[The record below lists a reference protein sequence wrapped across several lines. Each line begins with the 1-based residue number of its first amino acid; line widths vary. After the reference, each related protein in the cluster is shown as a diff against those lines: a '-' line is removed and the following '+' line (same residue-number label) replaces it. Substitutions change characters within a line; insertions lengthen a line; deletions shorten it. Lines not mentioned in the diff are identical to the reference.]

1 MLDEKTDMKISLVII
16 FVALLSA
23 LLSGCNTDTSSNT
36 ESDREP
42 EMFGKKSS
50 QTYVIFSP
58 MQGVLMQDGKPL
70 SHTKII
76 RRLRWNGNDE
86 EGLVEEF
93 MTDEAGRFSLPIHE
107 EQLSFGMLSQ
117 FVGKADLEVEI
128 AESTEYLWT
137 SSKFTPEVFAE
148 TEGELKELICD
159 MASEEIAVPMGPT
172 SILTKCRWKNMPE

>member
-1 MLDEKTDMKISLVII
+1 MLDEKSEMKISLVMI
-16 FVALLSA
+16 FVALLS
-23 LLSGCNTDTSSNT
+23 GCSADTSSNT
-36 ESDREP
+36 EPDKEP

-86 EGLVEEF
+86 EGVVEEF

-117 FVGKADLEVEI
+117 FVGSTKLEVQVDGQNI
-128 AESTEYLWT
+128 DVWYNN
-137 SSKFTPEVFAE
+137 KFEAPIYAE
-148 TEGELKELICD
+148 TEKELTDLICELNQ
-159 MASEEIAVPMGPT
+159 EEVVVKSGLSKIMT
-172 SILTKCRWKNMPE
+172 ICRWADMPESVY